1 MGTTYSDAYPALE
14 PEDEKHCASNSTHCS
29 RSQFFKAL
37 ESSRS
42 TYEPNTTPVYSNTGY
57 VLLGYVLESI
67 TGTSFNNALAKIV
80 TEPLDLRRTT
90 ALPPDSS
97 HVGAIKHNETFSWWN
112 FDLSDTTA
120 EGGIFSSAND
130 MSNLGRAILNAT
142 QLSLNTTRGWMKP
155 AVLTSSLRS
164 AVGRPWEIW
173 RTMIGDPANNRV
185 VDLYTK
191 GGTIGVYQSIIAFIP
206 DFNIGYNILISS
218 ENQLT
223 QYTSAG
229 ILSDILVPAL
239 EEAARE
245 EANAAFSGTYMAAGP
260 LNSSVVV
267 SRDFDSPGLTL
278 NRWISNG
285 TDMLRTIDP
294 KGRGFRLFW
303 SNADASNRTLSAWK
317 AEPNSLAMPYG
328 LFGGCASWL
337 GIGTQV
343 YGKYSTDDFVFT
355 LGDDGKAKS
364 LAIKAL
370 KVVLERQ

>member
-1 MGTTYSDAYPALE
+1 
-14 PEDEKHCASNSTHCS
+14 
-29 RSQFFKAL
+29 
-37 ESSRS
+37 
-42 TYEPNTTPVYSNTGY
+42 
-57 VLLGYVLESI
+57 
-67 TGTSFNNALAKIV
+67 
-80 TEPLDLRRTT
+80 
-90 ALPPDSS
+90 
-97 HVGAIKHNETFSWWN
+97 
-112 FDLSDTTA
+112 
-120 EGGIFSSAND
+120 
-130 MSNLGRAILNAT
+130 
-142 QLSLNTTRGWMKP
+142 MKP

-173 RTMIGDPANNRV
+173 RTMIGDPANNRI

-218 ENQLT
+218 ENKLT

-245 EANAAFSGTYMAAGP
+245 EADTAFSGTYMAAEA

-267 SRDFDSPGLTL
+267 SSDTNSPGLTL

-303 SNADASNRTLSAWK
+303 SNVDASNGTLSAWK
-317 AEPNSLAMPYG
+317 AEPNSLATPYG

-343 YGKYSTDDFVFT
+343 YGKYSTDDFVFM

-364 LAIKAL
+364 LAIKAF